1 MYQEP
6 ELIPAV
12 SVSPGRAAFF
22 QVPVEWWAKGRP
34 LPRPKDPDAPPA
46 IPDPDGAVW
55 RSRKKATDAAGW
67 LFLRSKRRNV
77 VLADG
82 RQVPFRL
89 GFWRLSPP
97 DPVPEHIARAAL
109 SRWWTWGRN
118 VAGLQSYLW
127 TAELTKR
134 GRVHFHA
141 LVRDWLDKDQAR
153 AAWMRCL
160 RNVGGLSRSYA
171 SPPAQCLHVE
181 VVDSASAAR
190 GYVAKYMRKGMD
202 HDRATELERLE
213 RLNLERLRNAPDEPA
228 RVAALAR
235 VAEVQARL
243 QEARLNPGPLR
254 RWGSSQDLVRKPPVF
269 YGPDDPRTYQAV
281 ASELRALGGR
291 WSPVNEH
298 GAQVLHFDLDA
309 ALDPERYPR
318 LSSLLRCAA
327 FDPSET

>member
-1 MYQEP
+1 MYTKP

-34 LPRPKDPDAPPA
+34 LPRPRDEDRPPPT
-46 IPDPDGAVW
+46 PDPDGAAW

-67 LFLRSKRRNV
+67 LFLRSKRRDV
-77 VLADG
+77 YLPDG
-82 RQVPFRL
+82 RAVPFRL

-118 VAGLQSYLW
+118 VVGVESYLW

-141 LVRDWLDKDQAR
+141 LVRDWIDKDQAR

-171 SPPAQCLHVE
+171 EPPAQCLHVE
-181 VVDSASAAR
+181 VVDNAEAAR
-190 GYVAKYMRKGMD
+190 GYVAKYIRKDMD
-202 HDRATELERLE
+202 QDRATQLERLE
-213 RLNLERLRNAPDEPA
+213 RFNLDLVKNAPDHAA
-228 RVAALAR
+228 RVEALAR
-235 VAEVQARL
+235 VAEVRARL
-243 QEARLNPGPLR
+243 AEARADNAPLR
-254 RWGSSQDLVRKPPVF
+254 RWGSSQDLVRKAPVL
-269 YGPDDPRTYQAV
+269 YSADDVASYRAV
-281 ASELRALGGR
+281 AGELRALGGR
-291 WSPVNEH
+291 WSEVNEH

-309 ALDPERYPR
+309 AMDPQRFPR
-318 LSSLLRCAA
+318 LSSLLQCAA
-327 FDPSET
+327 IDPSER